1 MKYFMQIAF
10 GRKWKNTHFVFG
22 QKWFQEKFFVFLD
35 RFWSIS
41 MKDDPVLKKKLK
53 KNFRPNNMSPAAVL
67 WYF

>member
-22 QKWFQEKFFVFLD
+22 RKGFFQEKFLVFLD

-53 KNFRPNNMSPAAVL
+53 NSL
-67 WYF
+67 ST